1 MLKGWQWCMLYSLL
15 LVLVL
20 GGQSF
25 ASGLITFQLEV
36 VPGFSI
42 SAPEQLV
49 LPPVAPGQASQTELS
64 MRVWSNVRWNLIIK
78 VPSEGMDEGLY
89 GVLEAKGDTGE
100 WREFSKGER
109 TLFTSQM
116 TTGEKGRMVS
126 IPVRFMGSFDDVPGN
141 YSVQVE
147 FTVVPSL

>member
-64 MRVWSNVRWNLIIK
+64 MRVWSNVRWNLDIR
-78 VPSEGMDEGLY
+78 VLNEGTEGGLY
-89 GVLEAKGDTGE
+89 GVLEMKGEDSVWHELGLGTRMLRSQQSSTGE
-100 WREFSKGER
+100 NGRE
-109 TLFTSQM
+109 L
-116 TTGEKGRMVS
+116 S
-126 IPVRFMGSFDDVPGN
+126 IPIRFMGSFDDVPGN